1 MPSRSRF
8 KMMIFYK
15 VSSLL
20 IKMVLQ
26 MVSRH
31 MCALTVFAIFH
42 IHDKH
47 LKWNEIRV
55 VEG

>member
-1 MPSRSRF
+1 
-8 KMMIFYK
+8 MMIFYK